1 MSWAVGRWRLGL
13 TKPLVAA
20 GVVLALMVWGAAG
33 AAAQSGGGVVWGLTP
48 SNELIAFDRG
58 NPGTV
63 TDRVTIEAGEDIL
76 GIDFRPAT
84 GELWALGAGGAVY
97 TVDPASGAVTEQGQ
111 VTEPLEGSAFE
122 VDFNPSADAIRV
134 VSDAGQNL
142 RLAEL
147 DAGIET
153 NVDEELAYAADD
165 PNAGAQPTVVAG
177 AYTNNLPDV
186 EETTLYDID
195 SALGILVIQDPPND
209 GVLNTVGE
217 IGAPTTGNVGFDITT
232 LSGADEAFVALE
244 SEMGSVL
251 YALDLSSG
259 AVTEIGAIGGG
270 EVVTDLAIPTM
281 TMPDTGGVPVVPV
294 VVFGGVALVVLA
306 AIAAGVR
313 RRGEI

>member
-1 MSWAVGRWRLGL
+1 MNRAVAGWLPGPV
-13 TKPLVAA
+13 KVLVAA

-33 AAAQSGGGVVWGLTP
+33 AAAQSGSGVVWGLTP
-48 SNELIAFDRG
+48 SNELIAFDRSS
-58 NPGTV
+58 PGAV

-97 TVDPASGAVTEQGQ
+97 TVDPDSGAVTEQGQ

-122 VDFNPSADAIRV
+122 VDFNPVPDAIRV

-142 RLAEL
+142 RLTDL
-147 DAGIET
+147 DEGIET
-153 NVDEELAYAADD
+153 NVDGDLAYADGD
-165 PNAGAQPTVVAG
+165 PNAGAQPGAVAG
-177 AYTNNLPDV
+177 AYSNNIDGV
-186 EETTLYDID
+186 EDATLYIID
-195 SALGILVIQDPPND
+195 GALGNLVIQDPPND
-209 GVLNTVGE
+209 GVLNTVGP
-217 IGAPTTGNVGFDITT
+217 ISAGTPGAVGFDITT

-244 SEMGSVL
+244 TEMGSVF

-270 EVVTDLAIPTM
+270 ETVTDLAIPTM

-294 VVFGGVALVVLA
+294 VIFGGAALVAL
-306 AIAAGVR
+306 AAGALR